1 MAKLPETAPPEI
13 GLFGDAQAH
22 LFSMSKQEYLDE
34 IGTPGLLPQFGGA
47 YVDREFSIPELDDP
61 PATEQIETFL
71 VDVSGASTPM
81 GSNER
86 LISTYGDLVSEVA
99 SAIVETAMNHGVPID
114 GPGFVTASVRPFVDL
129 LGTPH
134 FDDEHFAPDDG
145 VGLVGIL
152 ATHDGTRFARN
163 ALRLGEVRAN
173 MPLPVEPDE
182 LDGFWSADVPK
193 QIARP
198 GRLVVASQFGQLH
211 AGPKMGAA
219 ATSGHRTMVV
229 ARFPT
234 RPGH

>member
-13 GLFGDAQAH
+13 ELFGDAQAR
-22 LFSMSKQEYLDE
+22 LFSMSKQGYLDE
-34 IGTPGLLPQFGGA
+34 VATPGLLPQFGGA
-47 YVDREFSIPELDDP
+47 YVDREFHIPELDDP

-71 VDVSGASTPM
+71 VDVSGAATPM

-99 SAIVETAMNHGVPID
+99 SAIVETATTHGVHID
-114 GPGFVTASVRPFVDL
+114 GPGFVTASVKPFVDL

-134 FDDEHFAPDDG
+134 FDDEHFAPADG

-152 ATHDGTRFARN
+152 ATHDGTRFARR
-163 ALRLGEVRAN
+163 ALRLDQVRPN

-182 LDGFWSADVPK
+182 LDAFWNEHTPK
-193 QIARP
+193 QTAQP

-211 AGPKMGAA
+211 AGPRMGAGSS
-219 ATSGHRTMVV
+219 SGHRAMLV

-234 RPGH
+234 RPTH